1 MAILISNSDL
11 RHLVDEAIKAFNAHD
26 LDGWV
31 RCYAEEAKHHQPG
44 RAGPLSGREEIRE
57 DYLKTTWIPFPDFHF
72 EVVRAFGQE
81 NWICVEGN
89 LTGTHKEAMQ
99 GPDGDVLPAT
109 NKAIRVPVCFVARIE
124 NRKLVEVHEYND
136 QLGLLAQLGV
146 ALS

>member
-1 MAILISNSDL
+1 MAMLIPDPDL
-11 RHLVDEAIKAFNAHD
+11 RHVIEEAIAAFNAHD
-26 LDGWV
+26 LDDWV
-31 RCYAEEAKHHQPG
+31 SYYAEGARHYQPD
-44 RAGPLSGREEIRE
+44 RAEPLSGREEIRE

-99 GPDGDVLPAT
+99 GPDGELLPAT
-109 NKAIRVPVCFVARIE
+109 NKTIRVPVCFVARVE